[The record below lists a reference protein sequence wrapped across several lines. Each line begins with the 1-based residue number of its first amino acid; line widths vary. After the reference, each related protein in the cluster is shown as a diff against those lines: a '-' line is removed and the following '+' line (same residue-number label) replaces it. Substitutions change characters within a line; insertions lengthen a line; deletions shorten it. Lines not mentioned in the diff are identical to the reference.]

1 MKTSTNILPALLLI
15 VVMISIHSCS
25 IKEDRSFCPCILNLD
40 YSYVRNDERFP
51 SVPGWDSLLVSIPGT
66 YGSFVRIGDYPLY
79 HSVYVPRKKTDLSC
93 YLGLREER
101 FSVDRL
107 RYLIP
112 LGEDSDRVFSFHKTL
127 PLAPDSEE
135 VLVSPIMCGQTTRI
149 VVEMEPGSGLETGYL
164 LVATGST
171 CGFDLTTGE
180 PLEGEFCRIM
190 SPYGEN
196 SRYFNMPRQIRRD
209 VSIAVV
215 GGESEDLLF
224 SIDLAGEL
232 DAAGYD
238 WDAKSLP
245 PLVIIRILSQ
255 ELHTDVRIID
265 WDEAVYL
272 NFTL

>member
-1 MKTSTNILPALLLI
+1 MKKGTIFTLLGAAVLAFC
-15 VVMISIHSCS
+15 SCS
-25 IKEDRSFCPCILNLD
+25 IKEERGDCPCGINLD
-40 YSYVRNDERFP
+40 YSYIRNDERFP
-51 SVPGWDSLLVSIPGT
+51 SVPGWDSLLVSVPQSYRHFI
-66 YGSFVRIGDYPLY
+66 RISDYPLF
-79 HSVYVPRKKTDLSC
+79 HVIDVPRKRTALSC

-101 FSVDRL
+101 ISDDTF

-135 VLVSPIMCGQTTRI
+135 VLVSPILCGQTTRI